1 MLNKYAEIL
10 SGLNNNESRM
20 TPDSKILI
28 IDGLNTFIRSF
39 IANPTTNENGIHI
52 GGIAGF
58 LLSVGYAIKN
68 IKPTRVII
76 CFDGRGGSTK
86 RRKLLPE
93 YKQHRKVTQKTF
105 RINSLSV
112 EDEKVSMAQQM
123 HRLIEYLENMPIT
136 ILSVDNIEADDAIA
150 YISQQVYNESNCY
163 IMSTD
168 KDFLQLVDDRVHV
181 WSPTKKKYYYPDTI
195 REEFGIGSQNFL
207 TYRTITGD
215 KSDNIS
221 GIRGAGVKTLKKMI
235 PILFEDDLVGIDEII
250 HYIENSDKKSKLLK
264 DILSNKDILERNYD
278 LMQLKEVD
286 ISGFAKSSI
295 MESVRN
301 PIPRLNKL
309 QISKMILEDMMNIS
323 IKNPDVWL
331 REVFFT
337 LDTMA
342 IKTQ

>member
-10 SGLNNNESRM
+10 NGLNGESEM

-39 IANPTTNENGIHI
+39 VANPTTNENGIHI

-76 CFDGRGGSTK
+76 CFDGKGGSTK

-93 YKQHRKVTQKTF
+93 YKQQRKVTQKTF

-181 WSPTKKKYYYPDTI
+181 WSPTKKKYYHPNTI
-195 REEFGIGSQNFL
+195 HEEFGITSQNFL

-264 DILSNKDILERNYD
+264 DILDNKDILERNYD